1 MNKYFETTD
10 YTNFI
15 PTKQQQ
21 DSLKKNFEFVK
32 GCDYYK
38 GYYDKKIINKILIRY
53 YQLAIFNEK
62 NKKCIKSYL
71 FSGESSKGACFYDYK
86 ILEIKDYSINIDDF
100 SKFLKILENR
110 SKNNNLEIKI
120 MFKFYPVY
128 NFEFTSPPS
137 GNEISQCYSELLN

>member
-32 GCDYYK
+32 GSDYYK
-38 GYYDKKIINKILIRY
+38 GYYDKKIISKILIRY
-53 YQLAIFNEK
+53 YQIAIFNDK
-62 NKKCIKSYL
+62 DQKCIKSYL
-71 FSGESSKGACFYDYK
+71 FSGESSQGACFYNYK
-86 ILEIKDYSINIDDF
+86 ILEIKEYNLSTDDF
-100 SKFLKILENR
+100 NKFFKILEKKSENQ
-110 SKNNNLEIKI
+110 NLEIKI
-120 MFKFYPVY
+120 MYKFYPVY

-137 GNEISQCYSELLN
+137 GNELSQCYSELLN